1 MAILFAKD
9 ESWGF
14 ENVHSAQVTAICM
27 GLHNQLGTR
36 PLSGRGVF
44 VINGVSWMMFD
55 VVVPIGFWLM

>member
-1 MAILFAKD
+1 MRFPCCSVLQENFVK
-9 ESWGF
+9 EF
-14 ENVHSAQVTAICM
+14 EWIISFLNSRVTS
-27 GLHNQLGTR
+27 QLGTR